1 MTTEVVY
8 KVHSSLSYDPQQ
20 YRQDPETWILDN
32 VQKQGIEQRLEK
44 LTKLVAIIAAKWI
57 EENPDKIADVANAID
72 CHGVEH
78 EVIKEPEK

>member
-1 MTTEVVY
+1 MTQVVY

-32 VQKQGIEQRLEK
+32 LQKPGIEQRLEK
-44 LTKLVAIIAAKWI
+44 LIKLVAIIGAKWI

-72 CHGVEH
+72 CHGFEH
-78 EVIKEPEK
+78 EVAKEHER